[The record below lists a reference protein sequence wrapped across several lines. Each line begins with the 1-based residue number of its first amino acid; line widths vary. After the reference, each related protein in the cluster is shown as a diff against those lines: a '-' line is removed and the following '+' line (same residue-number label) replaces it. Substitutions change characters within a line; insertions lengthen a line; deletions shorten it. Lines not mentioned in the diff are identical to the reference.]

1 MKFSGCL
8 TSAQSNTAAPISNSV
23 ANTIIKKDYIYI
35 EFLKVAQEAVLLGMF
50 QSLDE
55 VLKLT
60 QFLSYKFINEV
71 ENEKKSAQALSL
83 KESTQRTYS
92 SDSVESDGENNVDS
106 TIWEKK
112 TYLIMIPHTLFWRL
126 QTDPTGSDYAFNC

>member
-1 MKFSGCL
+1 M
-8 TSAQSNTAAPISNSV
+8 
-23 ANTIIKKDYIYI
+23 
-35 EFLKVAQEAVLLGMF
+35 AQEAVLLGMF

-112 TYLIMIPHTLFWRL
+112 TYLIMIPHTLFWQL

>member
-8 TSAQSNTAAPISNSV
+8 TSTQSNTAAPISNSV

-71 ENEKKSAQALSL
+71 ENEKKSA
-83 KESTQRTYS
+83 
-92 SDSVESDGENNVDS
+92 
-106 TIWEKK
+106 
-112 TYLIMIPHTLFWRL
+112 
-126 QTDPTGSDYAFNC
+126 